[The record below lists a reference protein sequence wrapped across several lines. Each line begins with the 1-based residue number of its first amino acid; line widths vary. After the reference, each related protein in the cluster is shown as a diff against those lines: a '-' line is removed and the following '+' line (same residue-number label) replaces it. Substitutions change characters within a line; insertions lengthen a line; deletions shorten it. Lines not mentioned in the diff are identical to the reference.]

1 PARRPS
7 RVLPKTTPSFSSS
20 TFSVAFSS
28 TTSRS
33 PIAIAISRPHPPTT
47 TIHLGL
53 LQFLA
58 LPPPQSSINSASGA
72 EDSHSPDTGGLGCKR
87 GFVEALAFGRHCR
100 RRPPSPPGP
109 PCIPGFL
116 HFLGPVVIA
125 SREEGEGTAGCSED
139 LPSADRRL
147 RRCGVTLS
155 CLSSPR
161 SMEECGGGPPLKSEG
176 LAAGEPRTPP
186 PGSHSGCS
194 DNGAGVGGRRHDV
207 GSQNYQHSPLQHY
220 YSQRLPDFLQ
230 SVNLK
235 YVKLGY
241 HYLITHLLT
250 LLLVP
255 VMVVILLE
263 AGRTSP
269 DDLHK
274 LWLGLQYNLV
284 GILVCS
290 AFLVFGATV
299 YCMSRPRPVYLI
311 DHACYRA
318 PDHLQVSHSK
328 FVKHSRLS
336 GAFSDSAME
345 FQYKILERSGLGDET
360 YLPEAIH
367 QVPPR
372 PSMAAAREEAEMVM
386 FGALDILFR
395 NTGVRPKD
403 IGVLVVNCSLFNPT
417 PSLSAMIINKY
428 KLRGNIRSFNL
439 GGMGCSAGVIAIDLA
454 KDLLQVHGGTYAV
467 VVSTENITQN
477 LYFGNRKSMLIPNC
491 LFRVGGAAVLLSN
504 HRADR
509 RRAKYRLVH
518 VVRTHR
524 GADDKAFHCVF
535 QEQDETDRVGVSL
548 SKDLMAIAGVAL
560 KTNITTLGP
569 LVLPISEQ
577 LLFFATLVVK
587 KLFNN
592 KVKPYIP
599 DFKLAFEHFCI
610 HAGGRAVI
618 DELEKNL
625 QLRPIHVEASR
636 MTLHR
641 FGNTSSSSIWY
652 ELSYIEAKGRIQR
665 GHRIWQ
671 ISFGSGFK
679 CNSAVWQAFRT
690 VKPSPDNPW
699 HDCIHR
705 YPVELVDGVSQHLD
719 QQ

>member
-1 PARRPS
+1 MWQEGKTLSGPLHS
-7 RVLPKTTPSFSSS
+7 RDRTPFCG
-20 TFSVAFSS
+20 VMKG
-28 TTSRS
+28 SRS
-33 PIAIAISRPHPPTT
+33 KFSGPSI
-47 TIHLGL
+47 
-53 LQFLA
+53 
-58 LPPPQSSINSASGA
+58 LPPPQSMCASSNFLPCPHA
-72 EDSHSPDTGGLGCKR
+72 ITPGG
-87 GFVEALAFGRHCR
+87 HCR
-100 RRPPSPPGP
+100 RRPPSPPRASP
-109 PCIPGFL
+109 HPGFL
-116 HFLGPVVIA
+116 HFPSPVVSA
-125 SREEGEGTAGCSED
+125 AREEGEGTSRAVPRTSI
-139 LPSADRRL
+139 PPTDRRL
-147 RRCGVTLS
+147 RRRRVTLR
-155 CLSSPR
+155 CLSSDR
-161 SMEECGGGPPLKSEG
+161 SMEECGGGQPLKSEG
-176 LAAGEPRTPP
+176 LAAGEPPTPP
-186 PGSHSGCS
+186 PGSCS
-194 DNGAGVGGRRHDV
+194 EHAAGVGGRRHNV
-207 GSQNYQHSPLQHY
+207 GSQNHQDSPLQHY
-220 YSQRLPDFLQ
+220 YSRRLPDFLQ
-230 SVNLK
+230 SVKLK

-255 VMVVILLE
+255 LMVVILLE

-284 GILVCS
+284 AVLVCS
-290 AFLVFGATV
+290 AFLVFGTTV
-299 YCMSRPRPVYLI
+299 YCMSRSRPIYLV
-311 DHACYRA
+311 DYACYRA
-318 PDHLQVSHSK
+318 PDHLRASRSK
-328 FVKHSRLS
+328 IVKHSRLC
-336 GAFSDSAME
+336 GAFSDSV
-345 FQYKILERSGLGDET
+345 QYKILERSGLGDET

-477 LYFGNRKSMLIPNC
+477 LFFGNRKSMLIPNC

-504 HRADR
+504 HVADR

-524 GADDKAFHCVF
+524 GADDMAFRCVF
-535 QEQDETDRVGVSL
+535 QEQDDTDKVGVSL

-587 KLFNN
+587 KLFND

-652 ELSYIEAKGRIQR
+652 ELSYIEAKGRIQN

-671 ISFGSGFK
+671 IAFGSGFK
-679 CNSAVWQAFRT
+679 CNSAVWQALRT
-690 VKPSPDNPW
+690 VKPSPNNPW

-705 YPVELVDGVSQHLD
+705 YPVELVDGLSHLD
-719 QQ
+719 HQKQEQ